1 MCLLKEGSEEKRLRF
16 ERVASVWVC
25 CFLRVTA
32 KKKVCDYWNGEV
44 PRGKESEKI
53 KKVELAPETT
63 SHVEL
68 QIIFR
73 LAFHTQ
79 PF

>member
-53 KKVELAPETT
+53 EKKWNSRRKNRESDLDQ
-63 SHVEL
+63 SSR
-68 QIIFR
+68 F
-73 LAFHTQ
+73 
-79 PF
+79 